1 MVYTP
6 GVKRPRIDESRI
18 DFAMAFLDEV
28 IPVVSGHNFR
38 KTYENLHT
46 FDYCG
51 CLEKLKEPLSQSFF
65 GSSTLKKQKIQHS
78 KDESNR
84 DLCFE
89 LAAQKATVTLKKH

>member
-1 MVYTP
+1 M
-6 GVKRPRIDESRI
+6 GL
-18 DFAMAFLDEV
+18 LDEV

-65 GSSTLKKQKIQHS
+65 DSSVLKKQKIQHS